1 MAVSPA
7 SSAADTSFVKSLVIF
22 SSVEFSTA
30 PTCAG
35 VPSVVLSSTGDSFT
49 GSAVG
54 VSFAGSSVGV
64 SFTGSSVGVS
74 FAGSSVGVSFT
85 GSSVGVS
92 FTGSSVGISFVF
104 AAGEESYPPTET
116 SVPPSELG
124 Q

>member
-1 MAVSPA
+1 MPVSPA
-7 SSAADTSFVKSLVIF
+7 SSAADTSFFKSSVIF

-30 PTCAG
+30 PSCTGA
-35 VPSVVLSSTGDSFT
+35 PSVVLSATGD
-49 GSAVG
+49 
-54 VSFAGSSVGV
+54 
-64 SFTGSSVGVS
+64 
-74 FAGSSVGVSFT
+74 SFT

-92 FTGSSVGISFVF
+92 FTGSAVGVSFVS

>member
-7 SSAADTSFVKSLVIF
+7 SSAADTSFFKSSVIF

-30 PTCAG
+30 PSCAG
-35 VPSVVLSSTGDSFT
+35 APSVVLSATGDSFT
-49 GSAVG
+49 
-54 VSFAGSSVGV
+54 
-64 SFTGSSVGVS
+64 
-74 FAGSSVGVSFT
+74 GSSVGVSFT

-92 FTGSSVGISFVF
+92 FTGSAVGVSFAGSAVGVSFVS

>member
-7 SSAADTSFVKSLVIF
+7 SSAADTSFFKSSVIF

-30 PTCAG
+30 PSCTGA
-35 VPSVVLSSTGDSFT
+35 PSVVLSATGDSFTGSSVGVSFT

-64 SFTGSSVGVS
+64 SFVS
-74 FAGSSVGVSFT
+74 
-85 GSSVGVS
+85 
-92 FTGSSVGISFVF
+92 

-116 SVPPSELG
+116 SVSPSGSG

>member
-1 MAVSPA
+1 MPVSPA
-7 SSAADTSFVKSLVIF
+7 SSAADTSFVKSLMIF

-30 PTCAG
+30 PSCAG
-35 VPSVVLSSTGDSFT
+35 APSVVLSSTGDSFT
-49 GSAVG
+49 GSP
-54 VSFAGSSVGV
+54 
-64 SFTGSSVGVS
+64 VGVS

-92 FTGSSVGISFVF
+92 FTGSSVGISFVS

>member
-1 MAVSPA
+1 MPVSPA
-7 SSAADTSFVKSLVIF
+7 SSAADTSFFKSSVIF

-30 PTCAG
+30 PSCAG
-35 VPSVVLSSTGDSFT
+35 APSVVLSATGDSFT

-64 SFTGSSVGVS
+64 SFVS
-74 FAGSSVGVSFT
+74 
-85 GSSVGVS
+85 
-92 FTGSSVGISFVF
+92 
-104 AAGEESYPPTET
+104 AAGEESYSPTET

>member
-1 MAVSPA
+1 MPVSPA
-7 SSAADTSFVKSLVIF
+7 SSAADTSFVKSLMIF

-30 PTCAG
+30 PSCAG
-35 VPSVVLSSTGDSFT
+35 APSVVLSSTGDSFT
-49 GSAVG
+49 GSPVG

-64 SFTGSSVGVS
+64 SFTGSSVG
-74 FAGSSVGVSFT
+74 
-85 GSSVGVS
+85 
-92 FTGSSVGISFVF
+92 ISFVS